1 MIGSGALSAR
11 RTTGVLAALAV
22 AAGLSTTMPGCAFAV
37 DHPATT
43 AGIVAATFAFGTCKL
58 ASDDYAA
65 CGLAGA
71 GAGAFLFGVT
81 ALALWLG
88 GDGHSVLIEEQAQ
101 PLPDDGRPIRRRHH
115 VPAADPAAPIPANPA
130 AAPIPANPA
139 AAPAS
144 AAPPATPVAASPS
157 PAAASPSPPAP
168 SQGAASAPPP
178 APPVA
183 PSPTAPSPT
192 ASSPSAPPR
201 PAPPAPAP

>member
-1 MIGSGALSAR
+1 MTGPGTLSAR
-11 RTTGVLAALAV
+11 RTTGALAALVV
-22 AAGLSTTMPGCAFAV
+22 AAGLSTTPGCAFAV

-88 GDGHSVLIEEQAQ
+88 GDGHSVLIEEQAK

-115 VPAADPAAPIPANPA
+115 APPADPAD
-130 AAPIPANPA
+130 
-139 AAPAS
+139 
-144 AAPPATPVAASPS
+144 PVRPGTAG
-157 PAAASPSPPAP
+157 PSPPTAP
-168 SQGAASAPPP
+168 SPVTPNPGAANPPPP
-178 APPVA
+178 ASPGTPNPVA
-183 PSPTAPSPT
+183 PSPTP
-192 ASSPSAPPR
+192 
-201 PAPPAPAP
+201 